1 MRAGGGGIPRAVPL
15 TATLVRTERNLCAFD
30 EFLTWPSKGET
41 RGPTSRLSRTRPF
54 PLRRTC
60 AWTEAAPHSPH
71 PTQPLRR
78 AAPLVDLYALST
90 PYTHWHT
97 YIHMHII
104 YIYSF
109 VVLFFSFCQHGRK
122 GANNTAHKQWDGP
135 THEAPTRAYTHT
147 HTHSVAVLISTYAW
161 QYAWSTLTTARRLA
175 SHGLNR
181 WSGGK
186 RGSGGRCRRVTGGA
200 GCGCARSSAAA
211 C

>member
-41 RGPTSRLSRTRPF
+41 RGPTFRLSRTRPF

-78 AAPLVDLYALST
+78 AAPLVDLCFIYTVHALAYIYTYA
-90 PYTHWHT
+90 Y
-97 YIHMHII
+97 I

-122 GANNTAHKQWDGP
+122 GANNTAHTQWDGP

-147 HTHSVAVLISTYAW
+147 HTAWLHVLIGTYAW
-161 QYAWSTLTTARRLA
+161 QYAWSTLTTPR
-175 SHGLNR
+175 
-181 WSGGK
+181 GG
-186 RGSGGRCRRVTGGA
+186 
-200 GCGCARSSAAA
+200 
-211 C
+211 